1 MFKYIVDTNDNTYI
15 CTYVDA
21 DLTKINRILNNK
33 LCQNL
38 QT

>member
-1 MFKYIVDTNDNTYI
+1 MFKYIVDTIDNTYI
-15 CTYVDA
+15 CTYADV